1 MSANPSPPTELSGV
15 VAILNE
21 AEDAV
26 ESIRYLGDTPVKVK
40 GTRARPFVEVKPDP
54 EPGHEHEGYTDDI
67 QLEVVTRTWTTRPI
81 DYDVLDQDRLN
92 HELTQDGSVVRALA
106 ELVFEEI
113 NKLRVKNG
121 DPAYTKQQ
129 FIGAMKQKMRA

>member
-1 MSANPSPPTELSGV
+1 MATLSGV
-15 VAILNE
+15 VAVLNE

-26 ESIRYLGDTPVKVK
+26 EEIRYLGDKPIEVK
-40 GTRARPFVEVKPDP
+40 GTRARPFIEVKPDLT
-54 EPGHEHEGYTDDI
+54 PGYEYGGFSDDI
-67 QLEVVTRTWTTRPI
+67 QEDMVTRTWDIIPI

-92 HELTQDGSVVRALA
+92 DELQKDGSVVRALA

-113 NKLRVKNG
+113 NKLRVKGG

-129 FIGAMKQKMRA
+129 FVQAMKAKMRT